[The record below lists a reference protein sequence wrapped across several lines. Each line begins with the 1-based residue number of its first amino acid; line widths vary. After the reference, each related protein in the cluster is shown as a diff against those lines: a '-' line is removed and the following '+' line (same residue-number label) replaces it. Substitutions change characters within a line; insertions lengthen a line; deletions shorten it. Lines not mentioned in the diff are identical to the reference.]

1 MAVWLVEQFYKTLK
15 LLNSKQLD
23 SSIPLPEFHG
33 IYLFPKQLKN
43 EQTTTKVP
51 PNTVRGKLLENPVGF
66 PTAGRTRGKS

>member
-1 MAVWLVEQFYKTLK
+1 MTTLLVEQFYKTLK
-15 LLNSKQLD
+15 LFNSKQLE
-23 SSIPLPEFHG
+23 SSISLPEFHG

-51 PNTVRGKLLENPVGF
+51 PNTTRGKLLESPVGF